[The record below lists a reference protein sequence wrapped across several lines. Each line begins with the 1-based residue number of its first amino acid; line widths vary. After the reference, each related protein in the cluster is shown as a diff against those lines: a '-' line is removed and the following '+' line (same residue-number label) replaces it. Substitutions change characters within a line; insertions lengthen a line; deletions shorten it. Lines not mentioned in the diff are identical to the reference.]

1 MSAEPAATVSFAP
14 STPAPAAPAAAHGWS
29 TRAALWPAAAAAG
42 IVLPVLL
49 GDYALHLAVSG
60 GILAIGG
67 MSLTVLTGTAGLLSL
82 GQAAFMAVGAFTAA
96 LLATQLGLGLL
107 PAVAVA
113 AALGLLLGA
122 LLALLTLRVSGLYL
136 AVATFGFH
144 YVVEIVASDIE
155 IKVTHAT
162 GFLLEPPVVLG
173 LPINTQ
179 LRWWGLVLV
188 ALALV
193 WAGLSFLRRGHVGRA
208 WTFLRE
214 DPAAATVF
222 GISQVRARAAVF
234 TLTSAITAAGGVLS
248 AYHLGNVQAG
258 SYSLHLAVAFL
269 TIVALGGPGSLR
281 GAIVASYVVLLLPV
295 AIDGTLRALAI
306 PAAAHV
312 AGIEN
317 IALGTILA
325 ASLLKA
331 PSRVLAWL
339 RTEGGR

>member
-1 MSAEPAATVSFAP
+1 MSVEPVAVSSFSPTNPARGWDLRTTFWPLAAILGA
-14 STPAPAAPAAAHGWS
+14 
-29 TRAALWPAAAAAG
+29 
-42 IVLPVLL
+42 VLPVTL
-49 GDYALHLAVSG
+49 GDYGLHLAVSG

-107 PAVAVA
+107 PAIVAA
-113 AALGLLLGA
+113 AALGLLLGG
-122 LLALLTLRVSGLYL
+122 LLALLTLRASGLYL

-144 YVVEIVASDIE
+144 YVVEIIASDIE
-155 IKVTHAT
+155 IKVTHAS
-162 GFLLEPPVVLG
+162 GFLLEPPVILG
-173 LPINTQ
+173 FVVNSQ
-179 LRWWGLVLV
+179 LRWWGVVLV

-193 WAGLSFLRRGHVGRA
+193 GTALSFLRRGQVGRA

-214 DPAAATVF
+214 DPTAATVF
-222 GISQVRARAAVF
+222 GISQMRARAAVF
-234 TLTSAITAAGGVLS
+234 TLTSAITAAAGVLS

-258 SYSLHLAVAFL
+258 SYSLHMAVAFL

-281 GAIVASYVVLLLPV
+281 GALIASYVVLLLPV
-295 AIDGTLRALAI
+295 GIDATLRVLGV

-317 IALGTILA
+317 IVLGTILA

-331 PSRVLAWL
+331 PSRILAWL
-339 RTEGGR
+339 RKEDRR

>member
-1 MSAEPAATVSFAP
+1 MSVEPISVEPITAP
-14 STPAPAAPAAAHGWS
+14 AFPAAPARGINL
-29 TRAALWPAAAAAG
+29 RAAVWPALALAG
-42 IVLPVLL
+42 IVLPTLL
-49 GDYALHLAVSG
+49 GDYGLHLAVSG

-67 MSLTVLTGTAGLLSL
+67 MCLTVLTGTAGLLSL

-96 LLATQLGLGLL
+96 LLATQLGLNLL
-107 PAVAVA
+107 PAVVAA
-113 AALGLLLGA
+113 AALGLALGG

-155 IKVTHAT
+155 IKVTRAT
-162 GFLLEPPVVLG
+162 GFLLDPPVILG
-173 LPINTQ
+173 FVVDTQ
-179 LRWWGLVLV
+179 LRWWGLVVV

-193 WAGLSFLRRGHVGRA
+193 WTALSFLRRGHVGRA

-214 DPAAATVF
+214 DPTAATVF

-234 TLTSAITAAGGVLS
+234 TLTSAITAAAGVLS

-258 SYSLHLAVAFL
+258 SYSIHMAVAFL

-281 GAIVASYVVLLLPV
+281 GALIASYVVLLLPV
-295 AIDGTLRALAI
+295 AIDGALRALHI
-306 PAAAHV
+306 PAAAQV

-317 IALGTILA
+317 VVLGTILA

-331 PSRVLAWL
+331 PSRTLAWL
-339 RTEGGR
+339 RKEGGR

>member
-1 MSAEPAATVSFAP
+1 MSLEPLAAP
-14 STPAPAAPAAAHGWS
+14 SFSSTAPARRRDL
-29 TRAALWPAAAAAG
+29 RALLWPAAAALAV
-42 IVLPVLL
+42 VLPVAL
-49 GDYALHLAVSG
+49 GDYGLHLAVSG

-107 PAVAVA
+107 PAIVVA
-113 AALGLLLGA
+113 AALGLALGG

-155 IKVTHAT
+155 IKVTHAS
-162 GFLLEPPVVLG
+162 GFLLDPPVILG
-173 LPINTQ
+173 FVVNSQ
-179 LRWWGLVLV
+179 LRWWGVVLV

-193 WAGLSFLRRGHVGRA
+193 WTALSFLRRGHVGRA
-208 WTFLRE
+208 WTFLRD
-214 DPAAATVF
+214 DPTAATVF

-234 TLTSAITAAGGVLS
+234 TLTSAITAAAGVLS

-258 SYSLHLAVAFL
+258 SYSIHMAVAFL

-281 GAIVASYVVLLLPV
+281 GALIASYVVLLLPV
-295 AIDGTLRALAI
+295 AIDGTLRALNI

-331 PSRVLAWL
+331 PSRMLAWL
-339 RTEGGR
+339 RREGGR

>member
-1 MSAEPAATVSFAP
+1 MSAGPLASASI
-14 STPAPAAPAAAHGWS
+14 SGAAPASADGWNV
-29 TRAALWPAAAAAG
+29 RAILWSAAAVAG
-42 IVLPVLL
+42 IALPVLL

-113 AALGLLLGA
+113 AVMGLLLGA

-144 YVVEIVASDIE
+144 YVVEILASDIE
-155 IKVTHAT
+155 IKITHAT
-162 GFLLEPPVVLG
+162 GFLLNPPVVFG
-173 LPINTQ
+173 VAVDTQ
-179 LRWWGLVLV
+179 LRWWGLVLA

-193 WAGLSFLRRGHVGRA
+193 WAALSFLCRGHVGRA

-214 DPAAATVF
+214 DLAAATVF

-295 AIDGTLRALAI
+295 AIDGTLRGLGI

-317 IALGTILA
+317 IALGIILA

-331 PSRVLAWL
+331 PARVLAWL
-339 RTEGGR
+339 RKEGGR

>member
-1 MSAEPAATVSFAP
+1 MSVEPLAA
-14 STPAPAAPAAAHGWS
+14 PAFSPAAPARGRDL
-29 TRAALWPAAAAAG
+29 RALLWPVAAAAG
-42 IVLPVLL
+42 VVLPLAL
-49 GDYALHLAVSG
+49 GDYGLHLAVSG

-113 AALGLLLGA
+113 AALGLGLGG

-155 IKVTHAT
+155 IKVTHAS
-162 GFLLEPPVVLG
+162 GFLLDPPVVLG
-173 LPINTQ
+173 FVVNSQ

-193 WAGLSFLRRGHVGRA
+193 WTALSFLRRGHVGRA

-214 DPAAATVF
+214 DPSAATVF

-234 TLTSAITAAGGVLS
+234 TLTSAITAAAGVLS

-258 SYSLHLAVAFL
+258 SYSIHMAVAFL

-281 GAIVASYVVLLLPV
+281 GALIASYVVLLLPV
-295 AIDGTLRALAI
+295 AIDGALRALNI

-339 RTEGGR
+339 RREGGR